1 MIMMMTVLAHHKQ
14 LDRDDIR
21 GDDNDDDDP
30 DDDCVSLTLDMGDIS
45 RSPGPHIFP
54 LFSPGSP
61 SPLFS
66 WVNHT
71 PTLRQPKQARR
82 VKQLCWWVVLSV
94 FQWSCVEGRLPPV
107 EGLPHLI

>member
-1 MIMMMTVLAHHKQ
+1 MTLQWEKEENESRAY
-14 LDRDDIR
+14 
-21 GDDNDDDDP
+21 
-30 DDDCVSLTLDMGDIS
+30 CVSLALDTGDMS

-71 PTLRQPKQARR
+71 PTLRQPIGGGGKC
-82 VKQLCWWVVLSV
+82 LLVLHL
-94 FQWSCVEGRLPPV
+94 QWYIWPPA
-107 EGLPHLI
+107 P